1 MVEDAKAMGG
11 VDLAE
16 LYLDRV
22 GNVGL
27 PVDREQVQ
35 GTAACLALLLA
46 DHTEALLGA
55 LLRVLKNQLDDL
67 EDLCVAG
74 VFAARLSGLPPDMHV
89 PQTLWAAHA
98 GECQH
103 GPSNQTDPGTAADP
117 RAADLTGNRWAV
129 SGVPWA

>member
-74 VFAARLSGLPPDMHV
+74 VFAARLSGLPPDLHV
-89 PQTLWAAHA
+89 CGRHS
-98 GECQH
+98 
-103 GPSNQTDPGTAADP
+103 GPLTPGNVSTAQATRPIQARRPILVP
-117 RAADLTGNRWAV
+117 RT
-129 SGVPWA
+129 